1 MLILVWNDLKYF
13 LCTEVKPNTLQ
24 QLTDEIHL
32 FWNNH
37 ANNLEYCNKKIDHI
51 VNTVVDK
58 VILLTGA
65 ATGL

>member
-1 MLILVWNDLKYF
+1 MYRSKTNFFTTIG
-13 LCTEVKPNTLQ
+13 
-24 QLTDEIHL
+24 IHL